1 MGPARAGD
9 ASVASQLVTV
19 VAVATCATLPMF
31 MVGAVGVQ
39 LRADLDIA
47 LGRFG
52 LLSATYYTAG
62 VVFAVG
68 AGWFAEVLGSART
81 MRLALL
87 LDAMLLMAIGV
98 VADSIT
104 VLALLLVAAGIANA
118 LAQPSTNL
126 HLAVNLR
133 PGIQGRAF
141 GVKQASVPMA
151 SLLGGLAVPS
161 IALTVGWRWAFVAAA
176 GLSLVALPAVRGAN
190 VKLTRQQGR
199 RPECTT
205 AQLCALGVAAGLAS
219 AAAVTLGIFMVSGAV
234 EVGLAAGTAG
244 LLLAAASVASI
255 LARLVSGWFA
265 DQRGDGHF
273 RVVTKMMVAGVAG
286 FALLATGHPP
296 LYPLGAVIAFCFGW
310 GWPAIYVLSIVQLNP
325 SAPGVA
331 SSVTQ
336 AGAATGSVLGPLA
349 FGALADARGF
359 TVAWTGAGVSMS
371 LAAAL
376 IWFLQDRLPEMPL
389 PRPDPQPQLTRRSTT

>member
-1 MGPARAGD
+1 MP
-9 ASVASQLVTV
+9 SQLVTV
-19 VAVATCATLPMF
+19 VAVATSATLPMF
-31 MVGAVGVQ
+31 MVGALGVQ

-52 LLSATYYTAG
+52 LLSATYYMAG

-87 LDAMLLMAIGV
+87 LDALLLMAIGV
-98 VADSIT
+98 LADSVL

-133 PGIQGRAF
+133 SGIQGRAF

-176 GLSLVALPAVRGAN
+176 AVSLVALPLVRGAN

-199 RPECTT
+199 RPECTS
-205 AQLCALGVAAGLAS
+205 AQLCGLGVAAGLAS
-219 AAAVTLGIFMVSGAV
+219 GAAVTLGIFMVSGAV

-265 DQRGDGHF
+265 DQRSDGHF
-273 RVVTKMMVAGVAG
+273 RVVKKMMVVGVAG
-286 FALLATGHPP
+286 FALLATGHPV
-296 LYPLGAVIAFCFGW
+296 LYPTGAVIAFGFGW
-310 GWPAIYVLSIVQLNP
+310 GWPAVYVLSIVQLNP

-359 TVAWTGAGVSMS
+359 TIAWTGAGVSMS

-376 IWFLQDRLPEMPL
+376 IWFLQARLPEMPH
-389 PRPDPQPQLTRRSTT
+389 PRLEPHPPLTRRSTT